1 MLAIRVYNA
10 QFEIKI
16 EPFDPFSGIYVFRHS
31 KIRVLA
37 RRLASARKD
46 REVDNAIA
54 GVQ

>member
-1 MLAIRVYNA
+1 MHSDVVTDLRV
-10 QFEIKI
+10 
-16 EPFDPFSGIYVFRHS
+16 RHA

-37 RRLASARKD
+37 RRLSSARKD

>member
-1 MLAIRVYNA
+1 MLSTNVTHLTH
-10 QFEIKI
+10 
-16 EPFDPFSGIYVFRHS
+16 FRHD